1 MVVEVFA
8 VVADEVRN
16 LAKRTQDSVEQI
28 RGVIQ
33 KIQTGIQ
40 AVVTT
45 MQIVIPKPRTAPG
58 KFRNRP

>member
-1 MVVEVFA
+1 MVEVFA

-16 LAKRTQDSVEQI
+16 LAKRTQDSVEQS

-40 AVVTT
+40 TVVTT
-45 MQIVIPKPRTAPG
+45 MQIVIPKPRAAPG